1 MPDRREE
8 QRPNASATPLPDPLR
23 TFWVPPF
30 PDDIHGA
37 VNREHPP
44 LRLGDY
50 NPTSGLYIWQ
60 KERFGRGV
68 GKDYES
74 RTRYALTCMWY
85 GVENSPRCVCCEK
98 RDLCCTSMGLRSK
111 ATTCARCRLVY
122 DTCSF
127 SSGSRSKQSLS
138 APREQPFPT
147 ASSDT
152 DRQPNDGSPAKRL
165 RSSEP
170 KVSSPG
176 LASQERLNVCETIE
190 EDHLKRRPRS
200 RSTHDIIVVAGPSN
214 GNKHR
219 RHVVEIPDSPPAT
232 PSAVSVADKQHP
244 ESATTHTECSSTAF
258 DKFLSEMEYLKTR
271 IQKLEVEMKPNKGI
285 KSERLKDFEARIQQ
299 YGKTLRDLMQNDRAL
314 IETQMQVKRDRIE
327 ARIKEDQ
334 GIFEARL
341 QGYKEVTEAQDLKLC
356 SQLGEIRNLKERL
369 RYSVN
374 TILLTQKSEDL
385 HDGETPRGAVKRG
398 SDNPTEEQVR

>member
-1 MPDRREE
+1 M
-8 QRPNASATPLPDPLR
+8 A
-23 TFWVPPF
+23 
-30 PDDIHGA
+30 
-37 VNREHPP
+37 
-44 LRLGDY
+44 
-50 NPTSGLYIWQ
+50 
-60 KERFGRGV
+60 
-68 GKDYES
+68 
-74 RTRYALTCMWY
+74 
-85 GVENSPRCVCCEK
+85 
-98 RDLCCTSMGLRSK
+98 LRSK
-111 ATTCARCRLVY
+111 ATNCARCRLAS
-122 DTCSF
+122 DPCSF
-127 SSGSRSKQSLS
+127 SSGSRSKQSLL

-152 DRQPNDGSPAKRL
+152 DRQPNDGPPAKRL

-170 KVSSPG
+170 KASSPG
-176 LASQERLNVCETIE
+176 LASQERLNVCEAIE

-232 PSAVSVADKQHP
+232 PLTVSVADKQHP

-258 DKFLSEMEYLKTR
+258 DKFLSEMECLKTR
-271 IQKLEVEMKPNKGI
+271 IQKLEAEMKPNKGI
-285 KSERLKDFEARIQQ
+285 VQAQIRKDQMDTKTQQQVYLRALNDQEQAERSTLNAQRQESHEVLHAQTKNFGDFV
-299 YGKTLRDLMQNDRAL
+299 YGRTLRDLMQNDRAL

-374 TILLTQKSEDL
+374 TMLLTQNSEDL
-385 HDGETPRGAVKRG
+385 HDGETQRGAVKRG
-398 SDNPTEEQVR
+398 SDNPTEEEVR

>member
-74 RTRYALTCMWY
+74 RT
-85 GVENSPRCVCCEK
+85 
-98 RDLCCTSMGLRSK
+98 
-111 ATTCARCRLVY
+111 RCRLVY

-258 DKFLSEMEYLKTR
+258 DKFLSEMEPETRQQVYLRVLNDQEQTER
-271 IQKLEVEMKPNKGI
+271 STLNAQRQESHEVLHAQTQELRGLCGTQ

-341 QGYKEVTEAQDLKLC
+341 QGYKEVTEARDLKLC
-356 SQLGEIRNLKERL
+356 SQLEEIRNLKERL

>member
-1 MPDRREE
+1 M
-8 QRPNASATPLPDPLR
+8 A
-23 TFWVPPF
+23 
-30 PDDIHGA
+30 
-37 VNREHPP
+37 
-44 LRLGDY
+44 
-50 NPTSGLYIWQ
+50 
-60 KERFGRGV
+60 
-68 GKDYES
+68 
-74 RTRYALTCMWY
+74 
-85 GVENSPRCVCCEK
+85 
-98 RDLCCTSMGLRSK
+98 LRSK
-111 ATTCARCRLVY
+111 ATNCARCRLAS
-122 DTCSF
+122 DPCSF

-138 APREQPFPT
+138 PPREQPFPT

-152 DRQPNDGSPAKRL
+152 DRQPNDGPPAKRL

-170 KVSSPG
+170 KASSPG

-232 PSAVSVADKQHP
+232 PSTVSVADKQHP

-258 DKFLSEMEYLKTR
+258 DKFLSEMECLKTR
-271 IQKLEVEMKPNKGI
+271 IQKLEAEMKPNKGI
-285 KSERLKDFEARIQQ
+285 VQAQIRKDQMDTETQQQVYLRALNDQEQAERSTLNAQRQESHEVLHAQTQELRGLCGTQKPERLKDFEARIQQ
-299 YGKTLRDLMQNDRAL
+299 HGKTLRDLMQNDRAL
-314 IETQMQVKRDRIE
+314 IETQMQAKRDRIE

-374 TILLTQKSEDL
+374 TMLLTQNSEDL
-385 HDGETPRGAVKRG
+385 HDGETQRGAVKRG
-398 SDNPTEEQVR
+398 SDNPTEEEVR